1 MVEIIGASIP
11 LSKLTSLLVM
21 SAGVELT
28 VYRVWVGVGVTIDDP
43 LTNIIS
49 SSSTNTPPYNTK

>member
-1 MVEIIGASIP
+1 VVEIIGGSIP

-28 VYRVWVGVGVTIDDP
+28 VRRVRVGVTVDNP

-49 SSSTNTPPYNTK
+49 SSSTNTPLYNTE